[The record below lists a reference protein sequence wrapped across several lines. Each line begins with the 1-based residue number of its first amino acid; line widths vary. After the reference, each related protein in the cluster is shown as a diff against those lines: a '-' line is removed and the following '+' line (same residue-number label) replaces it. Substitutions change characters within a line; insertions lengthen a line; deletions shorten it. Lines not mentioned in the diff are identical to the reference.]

1 MKVENFNQSYAN
13 WGNRNVAVRQNVRQ
27 VQPQFTGSPALIKA
41 RVEDLLPNKAF
52 IKFMEKF
59 KVLKGELGGILITA
73 AGTGLVAPIFIAYNP
88 FVKAKKD
95 ATPEEKQ
102 EIENT
107 KKYTAM
113 RQPISAVLAALFQAG
128 ALGPIDKFLEKMSND
143 KEFSKNFWLTLD
155 QSALQKK
162 SYLERQIK
170 KEMKNEA
177 TTYASR
183 KEFKAE
189 LDKRVKAKEAEQISD
204 LAKVLE
210 KHGEI
215 KIGERAVDQKTIAD
229 VINKQIDAYIDDASK
244 MQIQK
249 GGYEFYVNRATALV
263 KYQDHFKDVFSPDKL
278 PKEEKALEN
287 YLLNARN
294 NAPNKEIK
302 DIIQE
307 ILEHPA
313 NVRESRCKRTLERI
327 DTILKSCEGNY
338 TPGRYFET
346 LLDRNKQL
354 KDMIESLEASKITNP
369 ETLEPKKV
377 NEIIEEI
384 TKKCHYDIH
393 DSKLHKLL
401 DGSGTFQTNFKDLKT
416 KVYEDII
423 KGYKKLVE
431 NKFKGFSQMSKVAI
445 GVCITLPITCTMLN
459 WVYPRF
465 MDLVFPDLAGTKK
478 SKGVEKNGGEK

>member
-1 MKVENFNQSYAN
+1 MKVEKINQNYAN
-13 WGNRNVAVRQNVRQ
+13 WGYKNIAVRQNVRQ
-27 VQPQFTGSPALIKA
+27 GQPQFTGTPALIKT

-143 KEFSKNFWLTLD
+143 PEFSKNFWLTLD

-162 SYLERQIK
+162 TYLERQIK

-177 TTYASR
+177 TTYGSR

-189 LDKRVKAKEAEQISD
+189 LDRRVKAKEAEQISD

-215 KIGERAVDQKTIAD
+215 RIGDRAVDKKTIAD
-229 VINKQIDAYIDDASK
+229 VINKQIDAYIDDANK
-244 MQIQK
+244 MRISK

-263 KYQDHFKDVFSPDKL
+263 KHQHIFKDMLNPENL
-278 PKEEKALEN
+278 PKGDKALEN
-287 YLLNARN
+287 YLLNAKN
-294 NAPNKEIK
+294 NASDKEVK

-327 DTILKSCEGNY
+327 NTILKTCENDY
-338 TPGRYFET
+338 TPGKYYES
-346 LLDRNKQL
+346 LLERDNQL
-354 KDMIESLEASKITNP
+354 KAKIESLEASKIKNFEMLNP
-369 ETLEPKKV
+369 EKV
-377 NEIIEEI
+377 NQILEEI
-384 TKKCHYDIH
+384 TQKCHYDIH
-393 DSKLHKLL
+393 DLKLHKLL

-416 KVYEDII
+416 KIYEDII
-423 KGYKKLVE
+423 KGYKGLVE
-431 NKFKGFSQMSKVAI
+431 NKFKGFTQMSKVAI

-478 SKGVEKNGGEK
+478 NKGVEKNGGEK